1 MHEFYQFLHAYTDLG
16 FIFALVTMEVLRQH
30 IYPGQVYRRSDLEY
44 YSSAIDRN
52 LGMLTKEGSLVKLSQ
67 GLYYAP
73 LFSKFGMVPPEDKIL
88 VQSFLKDND
97 FLMVKPNLYNTL
109 GLGLTQLYNTTWVYN
124 HKRKGEFKLNGKT
137 FEFKI
142 KSSFPNQLTKEFLLV
157 DLLNN
162 LDELADD
169 KNQTIKNLPII
180 LKDINDDDLMKVTQ
194 QYGSGRT
201 KQMLKS
207 MYRNKI
213 QHA

>member
-1 MHEFYQFLHAYTDLG
+1 
-16 FIFALVTMEVLRQH
+16 
-30 IYPGQVYRRSDLEY
+30 
-44 YSSAIDRN
+44 
-52 LGMLTKEGSLVKLSQ
+52 MLTKDGSLVKLSQ

-73 LFSKFGMVPPEDKIL
+73 LFSKFGMVPPEDKLL
-88 VQSFLKDND
+88 VESFLKDND

-124 HKRKGEFKLNGKT
+124 HKRKGEFKINGKT

-162 LDELADD
+162 LDELAHD
-169 KNQTIKNLPII
+169 KDQTIKNLPII
-180 LKDINDDDLMKVTQ
+180 LNDINDDDLMRVTQ
-194 QYGSGRT
+194 QYGSGKT